1 MCMTWR
7 DLLFAH
13 WPVPPEALLH
23 RVPATLELDTFDG
36 DAWLGVVPFL
46 MDDVQLRWLPP
57 LPGAGRFPELNVRTY
72 VRSGDRAGVW
82 FFSLDAASRLAVRG
96 ARSWFGLPYFKARM
110 RMKSEGSLETG
121 EKFRV
126 HYSSRRTH
134 RGARPASFD
143 ATYRV
148 TGPAAPAVPGSLDR
162 WLTERYCLFARDRRG
177 KLRVGEIHHEPWVL
191 QRAAAE
197 IRTNTMA
204 DPLDV
209 ELKGEPL
216 LHFVRRLD
224 VLAWSPV
231 PLERG

>member
-82 FFSLDAASRLAVRG
+82 FFSLDAASRL
-96 ARSWFGLPYFKARM
+96 
-110 RMKSEGSLETG
+110 
-121 EKFRV
+121 
-126 HYSSRRTH
+126 
-134 RGARPASFD
+134 
-143 ATYRV
+143 
-148 TGPAAPAVPGSLDR
+148 
-162 WLTERYCLFARDRRG
+162 TERYCLFARDRRG